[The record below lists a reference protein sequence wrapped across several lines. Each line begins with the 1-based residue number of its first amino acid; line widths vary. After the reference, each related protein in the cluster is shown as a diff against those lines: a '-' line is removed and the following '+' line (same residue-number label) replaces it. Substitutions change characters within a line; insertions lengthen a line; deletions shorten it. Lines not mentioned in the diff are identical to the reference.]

1 VPADEALELA
11 ETPPLDWTVLADTV
25 SRAGC
30 ARQYEASP
38 AECEAVARFLGITA
52 VNRLALTCRLS
63 RRDSDR
69 ILMRGTLKAEAVQA
83 CVVTCDPVVTDIDDE
98 VEVEFWPEA
107 DSASEGAEP
116 EIDVSIE
123 DAEPPSVIQNGRVEL
138 GALTVELLGIR
149 LDPYPR
155 APGAEFDASAGMT
168 HSRTGASGPFAA
180 LASLKKSP
188 D

>member
-1 VPADEALELA
+1 MPADDALETLEA
-11 ETPPLDWTVLADTV
+11 PPLDWTVLADTV

-30 ARQYEASP
+30 ARQFEAAP
-38 AECEAVARFLGITA
+38 DECAAVARFLGITA

-63 RRDSDR
+63 RRDGDR
-69 ILMRGTLKAEAVQA
+69 ILVRGTLKAEAVQA
-83 CVVTCDPVVTDIDDE
+83 CIITCDPIVTEIDEE

-107 DSASEGAEP
+107 DLAGEGGEP
-116 EIDVSIE
+116 EIDVNIDE
-123 DAEPPSVIQNGRVEL
+123 AEPPSAIQNGRVEL

-155 APGAEFDASAGMT
+155 APGAEFDASTGLT

-180 LASLKKSP
+180 LAALKKSP
-188 D
+188 R